1 MLKKIILSSL
11 FISQFIMSP
20 VKAATEIQWWHAMG
34 GPLSQ
39 WVMDLAVDFNSSQS
53 DYVVVPV
60 YKGNYTEVMNAAI
73 TAFRANKQP
82 HLVQVFEVGTATMM
96 SAKGAVYPVHQ
107 LMKDTGQEFNQD
119 AFLPSIVSYYSTSGG
134 EMLSLPFNSS
144 TPVLYYNR
152 DAFVEAGLDPNT
164 PPKTWEDVEQFARK
178 TQKAGYPCGITI
190 AWQSWVLLE
199 NFSAWH
205 DIALGTKE
213 NGFNG
218 FDAELKINSDAH
230 VQHIQKLAGLHKEKV
245 YEYGGRKDQPMSKF
259 VSGECAM
266 FISSSGAYAPV
277 EAESRFSFGVG
288 MMPYWASMRDEP
300 QNSIIGG
307 ATLWVLKGHES
318 KEYKGVAAFLDYLSS
333 PKVQAKSHQRT
344 GYLPVTKEA
353 YKLSKEQSFY
363 TKHPGKEVA
372 IQQLMNKEPTP
383 NSKGL
388 RFGNF
393 VQIRDIINEELE
405 LVWSGKK
412 TAKEALD
419 SANTR
424 ANKLL
429 RKFERR
435 NKK

>member
-1 MLKKIILSSL
+1 MIRKILLTVSL
-11 FISQFIMSP
+11 LFAFSCTTLYAKTKI
-20 VKAATEIQWWHAMG
+20 KWWHAMG
-34 GPLSQ
+34 GPLQ
-39 WVMDLAVDFNSSQS
+39 EWVKDLAKEYNASQ
-53 DYVVVPV
+53 DQYEIVPV
-60 YKGNYTEVMNAAI
+60 YKGSYAETLNASI
-73 TAFRANKQP
+73 SAFRTKKHP
-82 HLVQVFEVGTATMM
+82 HIMQVFEVGTATVM
-96 SAKGAVYPVHQ
+96 SAKGAIYPVHQ
-107 LMKDTGQEFNQD
+107 LMKDNNHDFNTD
-119 AFLPSIVSYYSTSGG
+119 DFLPAIASYYSTSEGN
-134 EMLSLPFNSS
+134 MLSLPFNSS
-144 TPVLYYNR
+144 TPVLYYNKQ
-152 DAFVEAGLDPNT
+152 AFEKAGLDPNT